1 MAMLYIILSSIGK
14 EIDIEAIH
22 SLNQDLC
29 PSVSGP
35 DVTSTQLPPKGRVI
49 PKRSTIQ
56 PPVAKSKPEPPAK
69 TVKGRKSFA
78 VLPSNQ
84 LAKPVRLDSYTCP
97 EKPPAAMPPPKV
109 APKRHTASVA
119 SVPPP
124 SQAQTNKRRSNAVT
138 EEQVETLSFNM
149 EVEAEDDTDLQRQ

>member
-69 TVKGRKSFA
+69 TVKLWNCQKPWQLWKLYVFFENMDSHLSLEKKINGIACLDQFLAQLLLR
-78 VLPSNQ
+78 LPYFEG
-84 LAKPVRLDSYTCP
+84 L
-97 EKPPAAMPPPKV
+97 
-109 APKRHTASVA
+109 
-119 SVPPP
+119 
-124 SQAQTNKRRSNAVT
+124 
-138 EEQVETLSFNM
+138 
-149 EVEAEDDTDLQRQ
+149 